1 MSPLQATTTITESA
15 TPPHRTPTPRP
26 DPELTRPARIHDTI
40 SLIRI
45 RLFPHPHL
53 ARFFPLAL
61 PDAFHLFDRD
71 HPQPIPPFQPF
82 PILRTDLPVKDDELQ
97 VWDLVQNLKED
108 GDEVR
113 VDEHAPTVGFF
124 QGVCEPRGTEGI
136 VRRTDRDGGECTGV
150 CDELPS
156 QATTHDRSAG
166 QLPEL
171 DEKRTVRAE
180 PEPEN
185 HPPSLP
191 INIEKLLP
199 PRPDPHLLQ
208 TQPDIPDPIQQP
220 LIPHPLERSQL
231 VILPFLLL
239 CRFFPRDGV
248 RLGYLLGLDDQ
259 VLDGSVGQGGFVP
272 VRPGCVEEDVV
283 DGVYPRGRVFS
294 QEGIERRVTSDE

>member
-1 MSPLQATTTITESA
+1 M
-15 TPPHRTPTPRP
+15 TPFGVPAASHHHHHHRISHTFPPNP
-26 DPELTRPARIHDTI
+26 DPLARTSGLTRPARIHYTI

-53 ARFFPLAL
+53 ARFFPFAL
-61 PDAFHLFDRD
+61 SDAFHLFDRD
-71 HPQPIPPFQPF
+71 HPQPVRPFQLL

-97 VWDLVQNLKED
+97 IWDLVQNLKED

-156 QATTHDRSAG
+156 QATTYDPISRSAPG
-166 QLPEL
+166 NAIQS
-171 DEKRTVRAE
+171 EK
-180 PEPEN
+180 PEPSPSPKN

-208 TQPDIPDPIQQP
+208 PQPDIPDPIQQP

-239 CRFFPRDGV
+239 RRLFPRDGV
-248 RLGYLLGLDDQ
+248 RFGYLLGLDDQ
-259 VLDGSVGQGGFVP
+259 VLDGSMGQGGFVP

-283 DGVYPRGRVFS
+283 DGVYPRGRVYS
-294 QEGIERRVTSDE
+294 